1 LLKKQVDE
9 VGTTKGRIKAISVS
23 KQKGTPKTNVP
34 EADLKTDFGIVGDA
48 HAGNGHRQV
57 SLLAV
62 ESLDKLAIRLAGK
75 LREKGVK
82 TSPGDFAENI
92 MTEGLDVRALKV
104 GSKLRLGGRAE
115 LEITQLGKRCH
126 RRCSIFSRL
135 GDCVMPRDGVFA
147 RVTGPGRIKVGD
159 VIEVVDD

>member
-1 LLKKQVDE
+1 MKKQVDE
-9 VGTTKGRIKAISVS
+9 VGTTKGRINAISVS

-34 EADLKTDFGIVGDA
+34 EADLKTDYGIVSDA

-62 ESLDKLAIRLAGK
+62 ESLDKL
-75 LREKGVK
+75 REKGVK
-82 TSPGDFAENI
+82 ISPGDFAENI

-104 GSKLRLGGRAE
+104 GSKLRLGGRVE

-126 RRCSIFSRL
+126 RRRSVFDRL
-135 GDCVMPRDGVFA
+135 GECVMPRDGIFA